1 MTADP
6 KKNTEIKDE
15 DLDQVAGGGGN
26 DVDKERPD
34 APVGTEKPES
44 GGKDTWKV

>member
-26 DVDKERPD
+26 EGGKERPD
-34 APVGTEKPES
+34 APVDTEGPVSGDKPS
-44 GGKDTWKV
+44 WKV